1 MTTFRA
7 KARAIELLGKGQIA
21 DLPTAISE
29 LWKNGYDAYA
39 TNLKCSL
46 FLESYK
52 DCPSPIFLLS
62 DNGIGM
68 SESDILEKWFVLG
81 TDSKARG
88 LSSNPQFGLQ
98 QRTPMGEKGIG
109 RLSVAYLGSQ
119 MLMITKKEGHS
130 ANAVLLDWRI
140 LDNYDF
146 YLSDLNIPT
155 FSFDSEDI
163 FLKNFLFSK
172 QQFKTNLK
180 SEHWK
185 EQTTYQGQI
194 LKEWE
199 ELSIPKFIFDDE
211 ISQYYNID
219 HHGTSFVIFTP
230 IESLM
235 IISDKERV
243 EFKNN
248 QTLNYLRA
256 SLTGL
261 HNDLKNP
268 VRDFETHFYVYDA
281 GGRYDAIND
290 FFTQEEMR
298 GADHWLKGEFDE
310 TGFFS
315 GELRVYGKKFKYTF
329 RPNRPPGKTSY
340 GKFKI
345 EWGSFEG
352 NPSSSILNEEEFR
365 SINEKLQSFGGLY
378 IYRDDFRVLP
388 YGRTE
393 ADFLEFEKRRN
404 LGAGYYFFSHRRF
417 IGYIDITRQE
427 NSDLKD
433 KAGREGFVQNKAYR
447 EFKDDLISF
456 FVDISVRFM
465 RFNQE
470 GEEKSL
476 RQSQQEEIKGKYE
489 NQLKAAKKKNTKTK
503 KAFLDFLLE
512 NKTIVIALEDSISS
526 LASELSNEAQK
537 LQINYNNYN
546 TLLIRL
552 ESKKAELRNLKIQKP
567 KGISINKRQEDEY
580 LIYQKIYSQ
589 VDNQLRLC
597 SAIVENTRGRLNIE
611 NLKFEYNEKYSLHL
625 KNLEKH
631 FSNFQNISKESF
643 NRIQLLLSAEK
654 DVQINHFIEKVQSI
668 KIDVS
673 DEKEDVSEKLVS
685 LEKLISEQFIEIDD
699 SIGGFV
705 KHLTNLQ
712 IDVDDDFLRGWF
724 QEQNEN
730 LEKKLS
736 DYEELAQLGMS
747 IEIIDHQ
754 FNVMYSQMSDAVSEI
769 ERFSKIYPDITQ
781 SYKQLNTA
789 FQHLEGN
796 YKLLKPLYR
805 TSRRTRE
812 IITGRDIE
820 KYIREFYANEFKR
833 YEINFIVDSQFN
845 DIEFFTYDSII
856 KPVFLNLI
864 NNANYWLTPSTI
876 RTIQLTVSDQ
886 SILIMN
892 SGERIDDTYLEDIFS
907 LFFTRKRDG
916 RGIGL
921 YLAKKN
927 LNSIGYDIYATNDPS
942 YNKLKG
948 ACFVIK
954 KINNAL

>member
-39 TNLKCSL
+39 TILKCSL

-52 DCPSPIFLLS
+52 DCQHPIFLLS

-68 SESDILEKWFVLG
+68 SEEDILEKWFVLG

-88 LSSNPQFGLQ
+88 LSSNPQFGLA

-119 MLMITKKEGHS
+119 MLMITKKSGHR

-155 FSFDSEDI
+155 FSFSSEDTFI
-163 FLKNFLFSK
+163 DRFSISK
-172 QQFKTNLK
+172 EKFKSNLK
-180 SEHWK
+180 SENWP
-185 EQTTYQGQI
+185 EQATYRSQI

-199 ELSIPKFIFDDE
+199 QLSIPSFIFNDE
-211 ISQYYNID
+211 ISQYYD
-219 HHGTSFVIFTP
+219 LEYHGTSFVIFTP

-235 IISDKERV
+235 IISEKERV

-261 HNDLKNP
+261 HNDLKTP
-268 VRDFETHFYVYDA
+268 YRDFETHFYVHDSA
-281 GGRYDAIND
+281 GKYDAIND

-298 GADHWLKGEFDE
+298 QADHWLKGEFDD

-315 GELRVYGKKFKYTF
+315 GELRVYNTTFKYNF

-365 SINEKLQSFGGLY
+365 SINEKLSSFGGLY

-393 ADFLEFEKRRN
+393 ADFLEFEKRRS

-427 NSDLKD
+427 NVDLKD

-456 FVDISVRFM
+456 FTDISVRFM
-465 RFNQE
+465 RFLPE

-476 RQSQQEEIKGKYE
+476 RQSQLEDLRDKYQ

-503 KAFLDFLLE
+503 KAFLDFLFE
-512 NKTIVIALEDSISS
+512 NKTVVVELEESITV
-526 LASELSNEAQK
+526 LASELDREAQN

-546 TLLIRL
+546 TLLVKL
-552 ESKKAELRNLKIQKP
+552 ENKKAELRNLKIQKP
-567 KGISINKRQEDEY
+567 KGISISRRQEEEY
-580 LIYQKIYSQ
+580 LIYQKVYSQ
-589 VDNQLRLC
+589 VDDQLRLC
-597 SAIVENTRGRLNIE
+597 STIVDNTRGRLNIE
-611 NLKFEYNEKYSLHL
+611 NLKLEYNEKYLLHL
-625 KNLEKH
+625 KNIDKH
-631 FSNFQNISKESF
+631 FYNFQNISKESF
-643 NRIQLLLSAEK
+643 NRIQSLLTEEK
-654 DVQINHFIEKVQSI
+654 DIQISHFIEKVQSI
-668 KIDVS
+668 KLDP
-673 DEKEDVSEKLVS
+673 DDLKEDVSAKIVT
-685 LEKLISEQFIEIDD
+685 LEKLINEQFIEIED

-754 FNVMYSQMSDAVSEI
+754 FNVMYSQMNDAVSEI
-769 ERFSKIYPDITQ
+769 ERFSKIYTDITQ
-781 SYKQLNTA
+781 SHKQLNTA

-812 IITGRDIE
+812 IITGEDIE
-820 KYIREFYANEFKR
+820 KYIREFYANEFER
-833 YEINFIVDSQFN
+833 YGIDFSVDQQFKK
-845 DIEFFTYDSII
+845 IEFFTYDSII

-864 NNANYWLTPSTI
+864 NNANYWLTPSKI
-876 RTIQLTVSDQ
+876 RKIELMVLDEK
-886 SILIMN
+886 ILIMN
-892 SGERIDDTYLEDIFS
+892 SGDRIDDTYLEDIFS

-927 LNSIGYDIYATNDPS
+927 LNAIGYDIYATNDPD